1 MPQFERGVREGG
13 YAVSIRISAS
23 PERAVDAYTTL
34 RPLVAELDYLWAQ
47 IAEWVELVDAGELDA
62 EEMLSKLDRWTDE
75 MDGHKNTCIRVR
87 EMLSDQAWAIR
98 RATGL

>member
-1 MPQFERGVREGG
+1 M
-13 YAVSIRISAS
+13 SIRISAS

-34 RPLVAELDYLWAQ
+34 RPLAETLDYLAAQ
-47 IAEWVELVDAGELDA
+47 VHEWVELVDAGELDA
-62 EEMLSKLDRWTDE
+62 EEMLSRLDRWTEE
-75 MDGHKNTCIRVR
+75 MDGHRTTCIRVR

>member
-1 MPQFERGVREGG
+1 MCEGRGE
-13 YAVSIRISAS
+13 AVSIRISAS
-23 PERAVDAYTTL
+23 PERAVDAYTTI
-34 RPLVAELDYLWAQ
+34 RPLAAELDYLA
-47 IAEWVELVDAGELDA
+47 ALVHEWVEQVDAGELDA
-62 EEMLSKLDRWTDE
+62 EEMLSKLDRWTEE